1 MAMGF
6 MLAVLGLA
14 GVVGSLV
21 MPDLA
26 SAGGVPSA
34 IWFCVFTQVFSF
46 VCMLVSVLID
56 RHAKKVDP
64 AEKVE
69 KKPFQMK
76 QLLSLGWPFWLL
88 TASIVL
94 RVCYIVPG

>member
-6 MLAVLGLA
+6 MLAVIGLA

-21 MPDLA
+21 MPPLA
-26 SAGGVPSA
+26 SGEGGVPMA
-34 IWFCVFTQVFSF
+34 IWFCIITQVVSF
-46 VCMLVSVLID
+46 VCMLVAVFID

-64 AEKVE
+64 AEKEE

-76 QLLSLGWPFWLL
+76 
-88 TASIVL
+88 
-94 RVCYIVPG
+94 